1 MTAPITVIIP
11 TLNATRHLPATTEA
25 LLPGLT
31 DGLIADLILSDGG
44 SEDDI
49 ATVAHEL
56 GARLMTGDK
65 GRGGQI
71 ARGVAAAN
79 TPWLLILHADTHL
92 SATWA
97 TSARI
102 HMENAPDKAGW
113 FRLKFRATGL
123 APKIVAA
130 GANLRARFLG
140 LPYGDQGLL
149 IHRDLLDAVGG
160 IPEIPLM
167 EDVALARRLKGH
179 LIPLDALA
187 RTSAERYETEGW
199 TRRILRN
206 LTTLLRYKLGQA
218 PETLATR
225 YERRKS

>member
-1 MTAPITVIIP
+1 MTAPISVIIP
-11 TLNATRHLPATTEA
+11 TLNATAQLPATTES

-31 DGLIADLILSDGG
+31 GGLIADLILSDGG

-49 ATVAHEL
+49 ATVGRAL
-56 GARLMTGDK
+56 GAQVITGSK

-92 SATWA
+92 DKDWAASALA
-97 TSARI
+97 HIAR
-102 HMENAPDKAGW
+102 HPDKAGW
-113 FRLKFRATGL
+113 FRLAFRAKGT
-123 APKIVAA
+123 APRIVAA

-149 IHRDLLDAVGG
+149 IHRDLLEKVGG
-160 IPEIPLM
+160 FPDIPLM

-179 LIPLDALA
+179 LIPLDAVA
-187 RTSAERYETEGW
+187 HTSASRYTTEGW
-199 TRRILRN
+199 TRRIFRN
-206 LTTLLRYKLGQA
+206 LSTLLRYTLGQS
-218 PETLATR
+218 PETLVAR
-225 YERRKS
+225 YERNKP